1 MCAGVH
7 ASADLFVL
15 TLDSRAMES
24 ERASDQDR
32 EQAAEQIRDHYAA
45 GRLTDDELDTRV
57 QAAYAAQTTGEL
69 QRLLA
74 DLPVLPEVR
83 RRQERA
89 ELVERRTHLQRRLL
103 QQAGGSVIAF
113 AVCTGIWAATGASGS
128 FWPIWIA
135 LIAVIGLLKSGWDL
149 YGPAPTS
156 TPSKSASTRSA
167 IAAGNEISVTFSA
180 MSSASSAGSTGP
192 IDAVAAEKVAATVA
206 LHGHRPFRA
215 AVPASRC
222 NPRAAQVACGL
233 SLTPLR

>member
-1 MCAGVH
+1 M
-7 ASADLFVL
+7 D
-15 TLDSRAMES
+15 

-45 GRLTDDELDTRV
+45 GRLTDDELDSRV
-57 QAAYAAQTTGEL
+57 QAVYAAQTTGEL

-83 RRQERA
+83 KRQERA
-89 ELVERRTHLQRRLL
+89 ELVERRAHLQRRLL

-149 YGPAPTS
+149 YGPAPDL
-156 TPSKSASTRSA
+156 
-167 IAAGNEISVTFSA
+167 
-180 MSSASSAGSTGP
+180 
-192 IDAVAAEKVAATVA
+192 DAVEERLNQKRDRGGQGDQRH
-206 LHGHRPFRA
+206 LERQEQREQRRLDRA
-215 AVPASRC
+215 DR
-222 NPRAAQVACGL
+222 RG
-233 SLTPLR
+233 RR